1 MSSDIRSVPDLKIFI
16 DNYKFSAAA
25 AAERNLIMM
34 MMMMV
39 VVICTEDVS
48 DNGAV

>member
-25 AAERNLIMM
+25 AKRNLIMM
-34 MMMMV
+34 MMMMM